1 MRTDARLE
9 TLIARIGGAVVA
21 LSAALLFCFRWHASV
36 SVHVYVWY
44 VYTHARVNA
53 IFLRVAQLNY
63 LLAAALARC
72 CMGMLNLAG
81 IRARTLLGGIAKQC
95 KSRCQVRNSIV

>member
-53 IFLRVAQLNY
+53 IFF
-63 LLAAALARC
+63 ARC
-72 CMGMLNLAG
+72 TVKLFARCGSRSMLHGNV
-81 IRARTLLGGIAKQC
+81 
-95 KSRCQVRNSIV
+95 KSRWNSRTHAFGWNS